1 MMQTAAV
8 PSEECSGESTQ
19 HGEHGRVD
27 AANRERASLQMS
39 GGGQSRGLQ
48 RTGARVRAR
57 VPVAEHAAE
66 HAATHACNTPAT
78 VERRYGERR
87 CVHAD
92 ALLQY
97 ERRTQ
102 QNATSKRGLWRLP
115 HAKRAFCS
123 IGCSQQRIP
132 LAPSATGTRAAC
144 LLATLSWLAS

>member
-1 MMQTAAV
+1 MQTAAV

-66 HAATHACNTPAT
+66 HAATHACNTRLPRSSYAT
-78 VERRYGERR
+78 ASAAAFTRTHYCNTSAERS
-87 CVHAD
+87 
-92 ALLQY
+92 
-97 ERRTQ
+97 RTQ
-102 QNATSKRGLWRLP
+102 RPSEVVATTTREACVLQHRLQSAA
-115 HAKRAFCS
+115 HSTCS
-123 IGCSQQRIP
+123 VCYRHS
-132 LAPSATGTRAAC
+132 SS
-144 LLATLSWLAS
+144 LLARYSFVAS

>member
-66 HAATHACNTPAT
+66 HAATHACNTRLPRSSDAT
-78 VERRYGERR
+78 ASAAAFTRTHYCNTSAERS
-87 CVHAD
+87 
-92 ALLQY
+92 
-97 ERRTQ
+97 RTQ
-102 QNATSKRGLWRLP
+102 RPSEGCGDYHTRSVRSAASAAVSSAFHLLRLLPALEQLACSLLFRG
-115 HAKRAFCS
+115 
-123 IGCSQQRIP
+123 
-132 LAPSATGTRAAC
+132 
-144 LLATLSWLAS
+144 